1 MLARPRDTNPPD
13 CPRAATNTG
22 WSLRQGDCAASWRS
36 ASVRMRITI
45 SEVLPM
51 SDSGTAAE
59 LPALRLKRNE
69 DRRLHAGHLWIF
81 SNEVDTQQTPL
92 TKFKAGELVRVLAH
106 NDRALG
112 LAYVNPKSLISAR
125 MLGTWKIPDTA
136 WLAARIRTALSLR
149 ERLYAAPYYRLV
161 YGESD
166 GLPGLVVDR
175 YGSACVV
182 QIGTAGMER
191 LKSEIQQ
198 ALEQVLRCE
207 ALLFKNDG
215 STRDM
220 EGLPSYVEAAK
231 GRFDELSLVVEDGLE
246 FQVPLA
252 EGQKTGWFFDQAA
265 NRRALTKYVR
275 EGARVLDVF
284 SYVGAWGVRAA
295 HGGAREVLC
304 VDSSA
309 AALELAASN
318 GERNRPKVRNA
329 GKLTTV
335 KGDAFDVLEDLAKK
349 GTRFDLVIIDPP
361 AFAKR
366 KKDVPKALAAY
377 KRLNQLAMQLIA
389 DDGIL
394 VSHSCSYHVSAEEFQ
409 DAIATAGRAAE
420 RHLQILEAGG
430 QAPDHPVHPSIPET
444 RYLKTYFCRV
454 NDTLK

>member
-1 MLARPRDTNPPD
+1 M
-13 CPRAATNTG
+13 RA
-22 WSLRQGDCAASWRS
+22 
-36 ASVRMRITI
+36 TI
-45 SEVLPM
+45 SEVLSM
-51 SDSGTAAE
+51 SDPRIAAE

-92 TKFKAGELVRVLAH
+92 TKFKPGELVRVFAH

-125 MLGTWKIPDTA
+125 VLSTWTPPDTG
-136 WLAARIRTALSLR
+136 WLAGRIRKALALR
-149 ERLYAAPYYRLV
+149 ERLYSQPYYRLV

-182 QIGTAGMER
+182 QIGTAGMEE
-191 LKSEIQQ
+191 LKPQIQE
-198 ALEQVLRCE
+198 ALIQVLGCE
-207 ALLFKNDG
+207 VLLFKND
-215 STRDM
+215 SSAREM

-231 GRFDELSLVVEDGLE
+231 GKFDALSRVVEDGLE
-246 FQVPLA
+246 FQAPLA

-265 NRRALTKYVR
+265 NRRALTRYVR
-275 EGARVLDVF
+275 KGARVLDVF

-295 HGGAREVLC
+295 HSGAAEVLC

-318 GERNRPKVRNA
+318 AELNGGKAGGSGKA
-329 GKLTTV
+329 GKLTTL

-349 GTRFDLVIIDPP
+349 RARFDVVIIDPP

-366 KKDVPKALAAY
+366 KKDLPKALAAY
-377 KRLNQLAMQLIA
+377 KRLNQLAMQVLA
-389 DDGIL
+389 DEGIL
-394 VSHSCSYHVSAEEFQ
+394 VSCSCSYHVSAEDLQ
-409 DAIATAGRAAE
+409 DAIAKAARGAD
-420 RHLQILEAGG
+420 RHLQILEMGG
-430 QAPDHPVHPSIPET
+430 QAPDHPVHPAIPET
-444 RYLKTYFCRV
+444 RYLKAYFCRV
-454 NDTLK
+454 NDSLK